1 MKIRWKLL
9 ILLLL
14 IALIPLVITTVLNG
28 QLTRRLGRTL
38 AADQWDNLEQ
48 MARRALQHQVD
59 EYAAV
64 LQRESELIELV
75 VSVQAYEVE
84 QRLARRAPSVN
95 EFVLAD
101 NFDRGGP
108 IPDDARPSDRH
119 LAFDEEGKQVP
130 MWVSYGHQAYKIV
143 EGIDPRA
150 VRSDMARLASMSDV
164 YGLLRHGAPD
174 VMKWQYTSL
183 ESGLHTTYPGH
194 GGYDPD
200 YDPRIR
206 DWYTQA
212 RDAQGELIWL
222 VITDVTTSVV
232 TGTAAKAAY
241 WPDGRFAGVTA
252 VDLPLSGLL
261 SVLRMPGEWGE
272 QADTMFVRRGPVG
285 SDVEGQVVI
294 IARSEYV
301 NQQRNWRDPVRIDVL
316 TCEDPEALAAIS
328 AEAEA
333 GKSGVRK
340 IPWQGQ
346 PALWA
351 YGPAKEH
358 GDGFPL
364 VILSYDEIMAPAV
377 RAQEITIRR
386 TLQGVRMAG
395 GTIVVVMIGVTVVA
409 LTSSRAVTRPVRELA
424 HAATELSHGHYN
436 ARAEVRTGDE
446 LEELGNAFNDVGP
459 KLQERERMKAS
470 LELAM
475 EIQQH
480 LLPDHPPVLAGF
492 DISGR
497 SIYCDET
504 GGDYFDY
511 IDQDEL
517 GEGQLGIALGDVTGH
532 GISAALLMA
541 SARAVLRSHAEQRG
555 GDLGELMETLN
566 QHLARDTD
574 DKRFMTL
581 YYCVLDGADRTLR
594 WASAG
599 HDPALWYR
607 PATDDFE
614 EMPSTGIPLGVIDG
628 MAYEER
634 GPLALSSGDV
644 VVTATDGVWEAA
656 NTDGEMFGKDRL
668 REIIATHARQSA
680 HEIEHAILDAVNRF
694 LGAAPQEDDV
704 TLVVIKVL

>member
-14 IALIPLVITTVLNG
+14 IALIPLVITTVLHG

-48 MARRALQHQVD
+48 LARRGLQHQVD
-59 EYAAV
+59 EYAAI
-64 LQRESELIELV
+64 LQREVELIELV

-84 QRLARRAPSVN
+84 QRLAGAAPDGTG
-95 EFVLAD
+95 FLLAD
-101 NFDRGGP
+101 NFDHGGP
-108 IPDDARPSDRH
+108 IPDDAKPSDRH

-130 MWVSYGHQAYKIV
+130 MWVSYGHQAYKVV

-150 VRSDMARLASMSDV
+150 VRPDMARLASMSEV
-164 YGLLRHGAPD
+164 YGLLRRGAPD

-183 ESGLHTTYPGH
+183 EAGIHTTYPGH

-206 DWYTQA
+206 DWYTRA
-212 RDAQGELIWL
+212 RDAEGELIWL

-232 TGTAAKAAY
+232 TGTAAKAVY

-261 SVLRMPGEWGE
+261 GVLRMPGEWGQ
-272 QADTMFVRRGPVG
+272 QAETMFVRRGMTG
-285 SDVEGQVVI
+285 TEAEGKIAIV
-294 IARSEYV
+294 ARSEYV
-301 NQQRNWRDPVRIDVL
+301 DQQRNWRDPVRIDVL
-316 TCEDPEALAAIS
+316 KCEDPAALEAITV
-328 AEAEA
+328 EAEA
-333 GKSGVRK
+333 GNSGVAK

-351 YGPAKEH
+351 YGPAKEQ

-364 VILSYDEIMAPAV
+364 VILSYDEIMAPAI
-377 RAQEITIRR
+377 RAQEFTISR
-386 TLQGVRMAG
+386 TLQGLKIAG
-395 GTIVVVMIGVTVVA
+395 GTIVVVIIGVTVVA
-409 LTSSRAVTRPVRELA
+409 LRSSRAVTRPVRELA
-424 HAATELSHGHYN
+424 HAAAELSHGHYN

-504 GGDYFDY
+504 GGDYFDCV
-511 IDQDEL
+511 DQDEL
-517 GEGQLGIALGDVTGH
+517 GESKLGIALGDVTGH

-541 SARAVLRSHAEQRG
+541 SARAVLRSHAQQRG
-555 GDLGELMETLN
+555 GDLGDLMETLN

-581 YYCVLDGADRTLR
+581 FYCVLDAAEHTLR

-607 PATDDFE
+607 SASDDFE
-614 EMPSTGIPLGVIDG
+614 EMPSTGIPLGVMDG

-634 GPLALSSGDV
+634 GPLTLSSGDV

-668 REIIATHARQSA
+668 REIIAAHARRNA
-680 HEIEHAILDAVNRF
+680 HDIEYAILDAVNRF
-694 LGAAPQEDDV
+694 LGPAPQEDDV